1 MYDEEHDIYIT
12 VNLSSG
18 RDSVIVGHTSGT
30 FEMSV
35 IRMDARKHYPPL
47 SFSGYFTLSPVEPFD
62 CDVYFDS
69 ITPSFSGKAVSQFT
83 GGKKKYRSY
92 KTYLQD
98 VIKKVI
104 IEFKGEEQVSV
115 HDILRIKHD
124 QGTSDRKYMTNIL
137 EGIGKID
144 NWDIL
149 RHDRHG
155 GFGRGQVILFMESIH
170 DHFSKNDDDDA
181 RYKVGITFSKGRDG
195 YYVFEG
201 ESLEKAWESLCNRD
215 VDKYSFLPFYSPDS
229 GEGVIVFKKVVED
242 PQNFIFLDM
251 RRSRDSGRPVIIRGN
266 REKNRKRI
274 LNG

>member
-12 VNLSSG
+12 VNFSSM
-18 RDSVIVGHTSGT
+18 RDSVIVGHTSGS

-47 SFSGYFTLSPVEPFD
+47 SFSGYFTVSPVEPLH

-69 ITPSFSGKAVSQFT
+69 ITPSFSGKAVSHFT
-83 GGKKKYRSY
+83 GGRKKYRSY

-98 VIKKVI
+98 VIKKVML
-104 IEFKGEEQVSV
+104 EFKGEEQVSV
-115 HDILRIKHD
+115 HDVLKIKHD
-124 QGTSDRKYMTNIL
+124 QHISDRKYMTGIL

-149 RHDRHG
+149 KHDRHG
-155 GFGRGQVILFMESIH
+155 GLARGQVILFMESIR
-170 DHFSKNDDDDA
+170 DNFKENDDDNEA

-229 GEGVIVFKKVVED
+229 GEGVIIFKKVVED
-242 PQNFIFLDM
+242 PDNLMFIDM
-251 RRSRDSGRPVIIRGN
+251 RRSMDSGRPVIVKGRRN
-266 REKNRKRI
+266 KRRT
-274 LNG
+274 LDG